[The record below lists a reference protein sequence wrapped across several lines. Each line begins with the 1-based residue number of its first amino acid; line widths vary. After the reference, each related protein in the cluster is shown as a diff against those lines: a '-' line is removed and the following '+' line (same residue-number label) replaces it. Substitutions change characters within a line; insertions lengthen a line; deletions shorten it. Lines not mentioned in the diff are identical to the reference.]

1 MRRSIIGDLDLS
13 VIDANDSDTQFLY
26 DEVFVAQIYHHPK
39 MRIPARPTI
48 MDVGAN
54 VGIYTIWAQ
63 RRYRPAAVYCYE
75 ASPRTFAYLQD
86 NIARLIDHRATHVSA
101 VNCAIASRS
110 GETLVLNHA
119 TQVSGLSTLLDA
131 GRVGW
136 MAESFADGGMT
147 AYEVV
152 SSTVSDEMASNRLA
166 TIDML
171 KIDVEGYFMEVLKG
185 IAPNDFA
192 KIANIV
198 LELDYLPETGIR
210 PIDVEELLR
219 AKGYGTDWLDP
230 SQENNL
236 VLYGWRE

>member
-26 DEVFVAQIYHHPK
+26 DEVFISQIYHHPK
-39 MRIPARPTI
+39 MRIPARPAI

-75 ASPRTFAYLQD
+75 ASPRTFAYLKD
-86 NIARLIDHRATHVSA
+86 NIERLVDRNATQISA

-110 GETLVLNHA
+110 GQKLVLNHA

-131 GRVGW
+131 SQVGW

-152 SSTVSDEMASNRLA
+152 SSTVSNEMESNRLA
-166 TIDML
+166 AIDIL

-192 KIANIV
+192 RIANMV
-198 LELDYLPETGIR
+198 MELDYLPETGIK
-210 PIDVEELLR
+210 PAEVEELLR
-219 AKGYGTDWLDP
+219 TKGYRTDWLDR
-230 SQENNL
+230 SQDNNL
-236 VLYGWRE
+236 MLYGWRE